1 MDAGWLK
8 IVQEHSLHLELYYS
22 KTMDWYLH
30 IYQKAGADYCVEI
43 CEEQSPDL
51 GFVMAK
57 GEVAL
62 KGWLLKNNGGY

>member
-1 MDAGWLK
+1 MDTGWLK

-30 IYQKAGADYCVEI
+30 IYQKEGEEVECI
-43 CEEQSPDL
+43 CKTQSPDL